1 MSPELLEL
9 SKSEVGNAAAKI
21 SLSFAENQILP
32 IVSRGA
38 VIREKGRRLAR
49 QSGSYPRLTMP
60 FLRGKIRMT
69 AITSGM
75 AASRS
80 RGRVSCIPMMVALR

>member
-9 SKSEVGNAAAKI
+9 PKSEVGNAAAKI

-32 IVSRGA
+32 NLFEGA
-38 VIREKGRRLAR
+38 VIREMGRRLAR
-49 QSGSYPRLTMP
+49 QSGSFPRLTMP

-69 AITSGM
+69 ARTSGM

-80 RGRVSCIPMMVALR
+80 RGRVSCMPMMGVPR